1 MAGVPNPH
9 SARRTPCQNPLS
21 PSPPPPPFPPI
32 PPTSPLPHFLSV
44 LFSSLIFFFSSQIW
58 GEPAAALPPPRPIP
72 PPQPPTPA
80 PTPTPG
86 RTRGV
91 WAKSVTADRIL
102 PWKSFERR
110 WLLIFSQGSLICG
123 PAPLFM
129 RPAAGVSVTQ
139 SPAPT
144 RRGTPPRLP
153 TAPLPSLHFPNL
165 NKVSTS
171 PAEERER
178 NSLCPYGQC
187 LNVKP

>member
-9 SARRTPCQNPLS
+9 SARRPPCQNPLS
-21 PSPPPPPFPPI
+21 PSPPPPSPH

-44 LFSSLIFFFSSQIW
+44 LFSSLIFFFHLRSGVSQQLLC
-58 GEPAAALPPPRPIP
+58 PPTPNPPPRP
-72 PPQPPTPA
+72 PA
-80 PTPTPG
+80 PTPTPTPG
-86 RTRGV
+86 RARGV

-110 WLLIFSQGSLICG
+110 WLLIFSQGSLICS
-123 PAPLFM
+123 PAPLLM

-171 PAEERER
+171 PAEEREQ
-178 NSLCPYGQC
+178 NSLCSYGQSPH
-187 LNVKP
+187 VKP